1 MADSTVHLGAGSPEF
16 SGMTMDEAM
25 FGTSDP
31 VAISRATRPSFDESG
46 LGYYFQDGEMVPAAD
61 EEGYRIEMPD
71 DLDPE
76 AMEFEQSVGRA
87 SPYEGLAE
95 PLTTQSTPDFTS
107 RPTDLRGFKGASEL
121 YISDQR
127 FPGPV
132 YEEGQPPP
140 GSETAYMSPGYQ
152 QDTFGA
158 MPMDIYEMPGT
169 TLAEPTTS
177 YDNPARALRV
187 MQGRTRDGDTE
198 LERQRLFNRRV
209 RRQLRENMAAGMEN
223 PLENVFGF
231 AGPQIAMQEGGA
243 VEEMGIM
250 SALFNPL
257 DDYSSP
263 GSAEQSLVRESGRE
277 GSEGAATFYA
287 EGAPTF
293 EQVLEERY
301 GYPDVPR
308 GDFYNTTE
316 AMRAERPRHD
326 MPTYQEMEDA
336 RAHALMTATLA
347 QDVGPE
353 TALKMGG
360 LSEFFDRN
368 MPFLGTA
375 TDADVAMDTRNNA
388 FGIQLLNKAGINA
401 SPQEIAATVDQAIF
415 DQLDRILDREPGERS
430 FTSPKGGIDV
440 YFPRDRY
447 GYFDINRYQTRD

>member
-1 MADSTVHLGAGSPEF
+1 
-16 SGMTMDEAM
+16 
-25 FGTSDP
+25 
-31 VAISRATRPSFDESG
+31 
-46 LGYYFQDGEMVPAAD
+46 
-61 EEGYRIEMPD
+61 
-71 DLDPE
+71 
-76 AMEFEQSVGRA
+76 
-87 SPYEGLAE
+87 
-95 PLTTQSTPDFTS
+95 
-107 RPTDLRGFKGASEL
+107 
-121 YISDQR
+121 
-127 FPGPV
+127 
-132 YEEGQPPP
+132 
-140 GSETAYMSPGYQ
+140 
-152 QDTFGA
+152 
-158 MPMDIYEMPGT
+158 
-169 TLAEPTTS
+169 
-177 YDNPARALRV
+177 
-187 MQGRTRDGDTE
+187 
-198 LERQRLFNRRV
+198 
-209 RRQLRENMAAGMEN
+209 
-223 PLENVFGF
+223 
-231 AGPQIAMQEGGA
+231 MQEGGA

-250 SALFNPL
+250 AALFNPL

-263 GSAEQSLVRESGRE
+263 GSAEQSFVRESGRE